1 VTRMNA
7 ILKGAAPGR
16 YRTTLGKLLEG
27 FDVTVPETTVTDL
40 SQDSRTVTRGGAFIA
55 CRGRTTHGLAHV
67 AAALERGAAAVLWEP
82 SPEMAAPVVPEGV
95 ASVAIA
101 NLGRRVGEIADRFFR
116 QPSADLRVAGFTG
129 TNGKTTCAYLL
140 AQASDLVGRR
150 GSYLGTLGF
159 GRAGALTD
167 AGLTTPDAVS
177 VHRRL
182 AQARDAGAATLAME
196 VSSHALDQ
204 GRVGGV
210 RFDTAVFTNLTRDHL
225 DYHGTLEAYGAA
237 KTRLFHSPDLR
248 CAVINVRDAFGQD
261 LAQRL
266 DPSIEKIVFSTAS
279 EIWAGRDD
287 GWIRVSEMRAGS
299 GGVTLQVESRWG
311 AGTLRSRLLGEFNA
325 ENLLAVLGVLLG
337 WNVPL
342 QTALVA
348 LAACDAPPG
357 RMESFGGGT
366 LPLAIVDY
374 AHTPDALSKVLEA
387 ARSHTRGRLFCVFG
401 CGGDRDPGKRPLMGA
416 IAESHADVVI
426 VTDDNPRT
434 EASGDILAQIVA
446 GMAYGETVQ
455 VIADRA
461 DAIEHAIAEADPGDV
476 VVIAGKGHE
485 DYQIVGRDVL
495 PFSDRETV
503 RRALGEI
510 A

>member
-7 ILKGAAPGR
+7 IMKGATRGV
-16 YRTTLGKLLEG
+16 YRSTLGRLLEG
-27 FDVTVPETTVTDL
+27 FDVAAPDATVSDL
-40 SQDSRTVTRGGAFIA
+40 SQDSRTVTRGGAFLA
-55 CRGRTTHGLAHV
+55 CRGRTTHGVAHLAT
-67 AAALERGAAAVLWEP
+67 ALERGAAAVLWEP
-82 SPEMAAPVVPEGV
+82 APDVAPPVVPEGV
-95 ASVAIA
+95 VSVEIP
-101 NLGRRVGEIADRFFR
+101 NLGRRAGEIADRFFR
-116 QPSADLRVAGFTG
+116 RPSADLRVTGFTG

-140 AQASDLVGRR
+140 AQASELVGRR
-150 GSYLGTLGF
+150 GAYLGTLGF
-159 GRAGALTD
+159 GRVGSLAD

-182 AQARDAGAATLAME
+182 AQARDAGAVTLAME

-204 GRVGGV
+204 DRVGGV

-225 DYHGTLEAYGAA
+225 DYHGTFEAYGAA
-237 KTRLFHSPDLR
+237 KTRLFHVPELR
-248 CAVINVRDAFGQD
+248 CAVINVRDPFGRE
-261 LAQRL
+261 LVPRL
-266 DPSIEKIVFSTAS
+266 DPSIEKIVYSTAS
-279 EIWAGRDD
+279 EIWAERDD
-287 GWIRVSEMRAGS
+287 GWIRISEIRAGTA
-299 GGVTLQVESRWG
+299 GLTLQVESRWG
-311 AGTLRSRLLGEFNA
+311 AGTLRSRLVGDFNA

-357 RMESFGGGT
+357 RMESFGGGVQ
-366 LPLAIVDY
+366 PLVIVDY
-374 AHTPDALSKVLEA
+374 AHSPDALAKVLEA
-387 ARSHTRGRLFCVFG
+387 ARVHARGRLFCVFG

-416 IAESHADVVI
+416 IAESYADVVI

-434 EASGDILAQIVA
+434 EAPADIITQIVG
-446 GMAYGETVQ
+446 GMTYGETVQ

-461 DAIEHAIAEADPGDV
+461 EAIQHAIAEADPGDV

-485 DYQIVGRDVL
+485 DYQIIGREVL
-495 PFSDRETV
+495 PFSDRAFV
-503 RRALGEI
+503 KRALGEP